1 MNTAKLEKKTM
12 VVSPQENKKLKDA
25 MDQYTCEIM
34 ETVKKRSVDSGEEIT
49 WAEAGCMNS
58 VIRDSVWR
66 YFLEK
71 GIMGYD
77 PEFLKII
84 DEDDKSKRDELLPT
98 VRDLYERI
106 ATYISGNPAMLS
118 AKEDLFKIME
128 EDIFTKGSKQ
138 SNALKKIVGQ
148 RYNSL
153 QEVQKDIEDITGKK
167 TRDIEDSNMPGTRTD
182 FIMSYR
188 FTDSDDFH
196 ILYYLKDNA
205 GNYYITEA

>member
-25 MDQYTCEIM
+25 IDQYTCDIM
-34 ETVKKRSVDSGEEIT
+34 ETVKKISVDGRKEIT

-58 VIRDSVWR
+58 VIRDCIWR

-71 GIMGYD
+71 EILGYD

-84 DEDDKSKRDELLPT
+84 DEDDKSKRDKIMPT
-98 VRDLYERI
+98 VKDLYEKI
-106 ATYISGNPAMLS
+106 ATYISSNPAMWS
-118 AKEDLFKIME
+118 ASKDLLVVMAIHMNGPKRC
-128 EDIFTKGSKQ
+128 K
-138 SNALKKIVGQ
+138 ALEKIVGE
-148 RYNSL
+148 RYNTL
-153 QEVQKDIEDITGKK
+153 QEVQKDIEDITEKK
-167 TRDIEDSNMPGTRTD
+167 IRDIEDSNMPGTRTD

-188 FTDSDDFH
+188 FMDSDDFH
-196 ILYYLKDNA
+196 ILHYLKDNA

>member
-1 MNTAKLEKKTM
+1 MNTDKLEKKIM
-12 VVSPQENKKLKDA
+12 VVSPQENKKLKDV

-84 DEDDKSKRDELLPT
+84 DEDDKSKRDKIMPT
-98 VRDLYERI
+98 VKDLYEKI
-106 ATYISGNPAMLS
+106 ATYISSNPAMWS
-118 AKEDLFKIME
+118 ASKDLLVVMAIHMN
-128 EDIFTKGSKQ
+128 GSKRCK
-138 SNALKKIVGQ
+138 ALEKIVGE
-148 RYNSL
+148 RYNTL
-153 QEVQKDIEDITGKK
+153 QEVQKDIEDITEKK
-167 TRDIEDSNMPGTRTD
+167 IRDIEDSNMPGTRTD

-188 FTDSDDFH
+188 FMDSDDFH
-196 ILYYLKDNA
+196 ILHYLKDNA

>member
-1 MNTAKLEKKTM
+1 MNTVKLEKKTM
-12 VVSPQENKKLKDA
+12 VVSPQENEKLKDA
-25 MDQYTCEIM
+25 IDQYTCDIM
-34 ETVKKRSVDSGEEIT
+34 ETVKKIAVDGRKEIT

-58 VIRDSVWR
+58 VIRDSIWR

-71 GIMGYD
+71 GLLGYD

-84 DEDDKSKRDELLPT
+84 DEDKPKRDKIMPT
-98 VRDLYERI
+98 VEDLYEKI
-106 ATYISGNPAMLS
+106 ATYISSNPAMWS
-118 AKEDLFKIME
+118 ASKDLLVVMAIHM
-128 EDIFTKGSKQ
+128 KGSERCK
-138 SNALKKIVGQ
+138 ALEKIVGE
-148 RYNSL
+148 RYTTL

-167 TRDIEDSNMPGTRTD
+167 TRDIEASDMPGVSTD

-196 ILYYLKDNA
+196 ILHYLKDNA

>member
-12 VVSPQENKKLKDA
+12 VVSPQENKKLEDA
-25 MDQYTCEIM
+25 IDQYTCDIM
-34 ETVKKRSVDSGEEIT
+34 ETVKKISVDGRKEIT

-58 VIRDSVWR
+58 VIRDCIWR

-71 GIMGYD
+71 EILGYD

-84 DEDDKSKRDELLPT
+84 DEDDKSKRDKIMPT
-98 VRDLYERI
+98 VKDLYEKI
-106 ATYISGNPAMLS
+106 ATYISSNPAMWS
-118 AKEDLFKIME
+118 ASKDLLVVMAIHMK
-128 EDIFTKGSKQ
+128 DSKRCK
-138 SNALKKIVGQ
+138 ALEKIVGE
-148 RYNSL
+148 RYSTL

-167 TRDIEDSNMPGTRTD
+167 IRDIEDSNMPGVRTD

-188 FTDSDDFH
+188 YTDSDDFH
-196 ILYYLKDNA
+196 ILHYLKDNA

>member
-12 VVSPQENKKLKDA
+12 VVSPQENEKLKDA

-84 DEDDKSKRDELLPT
+84 DEDDKSKRDKIMPT
-98 VRDLYERI
+98 VKDLYEKI
-106 ATYISGNPAMLS
+106 ATYISGNPAMWS
-118 AKEDLFKIME
+118 ASKDLLVAMAIHMNGPKRC
-128 EDIFTKGSKQ
+128 K
-138 SNALKKIVGQ
+138 ALEKIVGE
-148 RYNSL
+148 RYNTL

-167 TRDIEDSNMPGTRTD
+167 IRDIEDSNMPGTRTD

-188 FTDSDDFH
+188 FMDSDDFH
-196 ILYYLKDNA
+196 ILHYLKDNA

>member
-84 DEDDKSKRDELLPT
+84 DEDDKSKRDKIMPT
-98 VRDLYERI
+98 VKDLYEKI
-106 ATYISGNPAMLS
+106 ATYISGNPAMWSASKDLS
-118 AKEDLFKIME
+118 VAMA
-128 EDIFTKGSKQ
+128 DIYMKDPKRCK
-138 SNALKKIVGQ
+138 ALEKIVGE
-148 RYNSL
+148 RYNTL

-188 FTDSDDFH
+188 FMDSDDFH
-196 ILYYLKDNA
+196 ILHYLKDNA

>member
-25 MDQYTCEIM
+25 IDQYTCDIM
-34 ETVKKRSVDSGEEIT
+34 ETVKKISVDGRKEIT

-58 VIRDSVWR
+58 VIRDCIWR

-71 GIMGYD
+71 GLLGYD

-84 DEDDKSKRDELLPT
+84 DEDDKLKRDELLPT

-167 TRDIEDSNMPGTRTD
+167 IRDIEDSNMPGVRTD

-196 ILYYLKDNA
+196 ILHYLKDNA

>member
-25 MDQYTCEIM
+25 IDQYTCDIM
-34 ETVKKRSVDSGEEIT
+34 ETVKKISVDGRKEIT

-58 VIRDSVWR
+58 VIRDCLWR
-66 YFLEK
+66 YFIEK
-71 GIMGYD
+71 GLLGYD

-84 DEDDKSKRDELLPT
+84 DEDDKSKRDKIMPT
-98 VRDLYERI
+98 VKDLYEKI
-106 ATYISGNPAMLS
+106 ATYISSNPAMWS
-118 AKEDLFKIME
+118 ASKDLLVVMAIHMNGPKRC
-128 EDIFTKGSKQ
+128 K
-138 SNALKKIVGQ
+138 ALEKIVGE
-148 RYNSL
+148 RYNTL

-167 TRDIEDSNMPGTRTD
+167 IRDIEDSNMPGTRTD

-188 FTDSDDFH
+188 FMDSDDFH
-196 ILYYLKDNA
+196 ILHYLKDNA

>member
-12 VVSPQENKKLKDA
+12 VVSLQENEKLKDA
-25 MDQYTCEIM
+25 MDQYTRKIM
-34 ETVKKRSVDSGEEIT
+34 ETVKKISVDSGKEIT

-58 VIRDSVWR
+58 VIRDCIWR

-71 GIMGYD
+71 GLLGYD

-84 DEDDKSKRDELLPT
+84 DEDDKSKRDKIMPT
-98 VRDLYERI
+98 VKDLYEKI
-106 ATYISGNPAMLS
+106 ATYISGNPAMWS
-118 AKEDLFKIME
+118 ASKDLLVAMA
-128 EDIFTKGSKQ
+128 DIYMKDPKRCK
-138 SNALKKIVGQ
+138 ALEKIVGE
-148 RYNSL
+148 RYNTL

-188 FTDSDDFH
+188 FMDSDDFH
-196 ILYYLKDNA
+196 ILHYLKDNA

>member
-12 VVSPQENKKLKDA
+12 VVSPQENKKLEDA
-25 MDQYTCEIM
+25 IDQYTCDIM
-34 ETVKKRSVDSGEEIT
+34 ETVKKISVDGRKEIT

-58 VIRDSVWR
+58 VIRDCIWR

-71 GIMGYD
+71 EILGYD

-84 DEDDKSKRDELLPT
+84 DEDDKSKRDKIMPT
-98 VRDLYERI
+98 VKDLYEKI
-106 ATYISGNPAMLS
+106 ATYISSNPAMWS
-118 AKEDLFKIME
+118 ASKDLLVVMAIHMNGPKRC
-128 EDIFTKGSKQ
+128 K
-138 SNALKKIVGQ
+138 ALEKIVGE
-148 RYNSL
+148 RYNTL

-167 TRDIEDSNMPGTRTD
+167 IRDIEDSNMPGVRTD

-188 FTDSDDFH
+188 YTDSDDFH
-196 ILYYLKDNA
+196 ILHYLKDNA